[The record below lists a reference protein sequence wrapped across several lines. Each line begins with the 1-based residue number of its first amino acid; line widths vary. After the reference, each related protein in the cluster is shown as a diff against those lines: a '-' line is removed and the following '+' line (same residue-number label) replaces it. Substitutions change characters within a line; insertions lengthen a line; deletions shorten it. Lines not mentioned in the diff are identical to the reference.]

1 MKTFKDA
8 TGRTWTVAIN
18 TTTAQRVRDLTDI
31 NPFDMQKF
39 NEIYSV
45 LRDPI
50 QLVALI
56 YALCKPE
63 IDERNLTPEQ
73 FGESLD
79 GQSLRDAWDA
89 FEAELIFF
97 IRALTPGDGD
107 RLQLTLDRLRS
118 LDKLATEKLTEQLK
132 SSKLDESLELEISKA
147 FNSTESLTA
156 SS

>member
-147 FNSTESLTA
+147 FSSTESLTA

>member
-8 TGRTWTVAIN
+8 TGRTWTVAVN

-39 NEIYSV
+39 NEIYSI

-50 QLVALI
+50 RLVALV

-63 IDERNLTPEQ
+63 IEQRELTPEQ
-73 FGESLD
+73 FGESLS

-89 FEAELIFF
+89 FEAELILF
-97 IRALTPGDGD
+97 IRQLTPGDGE
-107 RLQLTLDRLRS
+107 RLQATLDRIRS
-118 LDKLATEKLTEQLK
+118 LDDLATEKLTAQIK
-132 SSKLDESLELEISKA
+132 SSQLDEHLDAEIEKA
-147 FNSTESLTA
+147 FNSTGNLSAT
-156 SS
+156 S